1 MARFDPR
8 LAQYDGA
15 RAARFYE
22 LLGERARQTP
32 GVRSAGLTQSPPLGL
47 ADFDAL
53 AFVPEGFQM
62 PPDRSSFSAEMD
74 VVDEGFFDTT
84 GIAIVRGR
92 DFERTD
98 DAEAPRVA
106 IVNERF
112 AARYFPG
119 VDAVGRRIR
128 LETNEGA
135 PVEIVG
141 VARTIKYRDNSEKPE
156 DFVYLPLAQNPRQK
170 LVLLLRTEPDPL
182 QLVDPLKAIVRAL
195 EPNLPISELRT
206 YDDLYR
212 YHAVDGPGVAIK
224 LVGTL
229 GAVGL
234 VLAITGLYGLVAYNV
249 SRRTRE
255 IGIRMAIGADP
266 GSVLRLM
273 MGKGLVLVG
282 IGTAIGLAMGF
293 AVERL
298 MKSMLFNTG
307 GVDLVA
313 YAVVVPAML
322 AATVLAAWIPARR
335 AARIAPTIAL
345 RYE

>member
-1 MARFDPR
+1 M
-8 LAQYDGA
+8 
-15 RAARFYE
+15 
-22 LLGERARQTP
+22 P

-47 ADFDAL
+47 DAFDSV

-62 PPDRSSFSAEMD
+62 PPDRQSFTSAMD

-84 GIAIVRGR
+84 GITIVRGR
-92 DFERTD
+92 SFRRTD
-98 DAEAPRVA
+98 GAEAPRVG
-106 IVNERF
+106 IVNQYF
-112 AARYFPG
+112 ADRYFPG
-119 VDAVGRRIR
+119 ADAVGRRIR
-128 LETNEGA
+128 LDGRDGML
-135 PVEIVG
+135 VEIVG
-141 VARTIKYRDNSEKPE
+141 VARTIKARDGIDRES
-156 DFVYLPLAQNPRQK
+156 DFVYLPLAQNPRAK
-170 LVLLLRTEPDPL
+170 MVLLLRTDPEPL
-182 QLVDPLKAIVRAL
+182 QMVDPLKKMVSDL

-212 YHAVDGPGVAIK
+212 YQVVEGPGVAIK

-229 GAVGL
+229 GGIGL

-298 MKSMLFNTG
+298 MKAMLFNTG

-313 YAVVVPAML
+313 YAIVVPAML